1 MRIIAGAVGLMVA
14 TGHLC
19 ARVESPVVSLDKPLP
34 SEALALT
41 CPASGTSEPETS
53 APGAF
58 RTANLS
64 AADSQSLWAALS
76 EARREIGA
84 VGDAADGALLRAHN
98 PGQRLAVRFMPN
110 AVSVA
115 PSGTNAAW
123 QAFFAL
129 DGTAGQPAAVVCRGT
144 RMEYDRGSLIEW
156 YDNQAGGVE
165 HGFILKT
172 RPAGAGP
179 DVRLRVA
186 VGGLQPRLSSDG
198 DAAELADGQGNVLLR
213 YAKLKAWDA
222 DGRVLASRM
231 EVGDGAVVLVV
242 ADAGARYP
250 VTIDPFITAQQAK
263 LGPEVTGDGAAEDCF
278 GYSVAI
284 SGDTALVGAYQDDD
298 KGANSGS
305 AYVFTRD
312 GTTWSRQAKLTADD
326 GTALDYFGYSVA
338 LAGDTALV
346 GAYQDDDKGDNSGSA
361 YVFTRSGTT
370 WTRQAK
376 LTANDGSDSDWFGY
390 SVAISGDTALVGAY
404 GDDDKVSNS
413 GSAYVFTRSGS
424 VWTQQA
430 KLTAADGAA
439 GDCFGYS
446 VALSGDT
453 ALVGAYQ
460 DDDKGSNSGS
470 AYVFTRDGTTWSQ
483 QAKLI
488 ADDGEV
494 GDWFGTSVALHG
506 DTALVGAYRDDDD
519 GNDSGSAYVFTRS
532 DTNWIQQAKLT
543 ANDGAE
549 MDYFGYSVA
558 LAGDTALVGA
568 YADDDKGSISGSA
581 YVFTRSGS
589 TWTQQAKL
597 TAADGA
603 AGDCFGWS
611 VALSG
616 DTALVGAYA
625 DDDNGVNSGS
635 AFVFTR
641 DGTTWNQQA
650 KLTAGES
657 AAGDNFGTSV
667 ALSGDTVLIGAYK
680 DDDKGTDSGS
690 AYVFT
695 RDGTNWIQQAKLT
708 ADDGAT
714 YDYFGYSVALSG
726 DTALVGAYKDDD
738 KGSDSGSAYVFARDG
753 TTWTQQAKL
762 IANDGTA
769 SDWFGTSVA
778 LHGDTALVGA
788 YGDDDKG
795 DNSGSAYV
803 FTRNG
808 TTWIRQAKLT
818 AADGAA
824 GDCFGCS
831 VALSGDTA
839 LVGAYGDDDKGD
851 NSGSAYVFTRD
862 GTNWIQQAKLT
873 ASDGANYS
881 YFGSAVALSD
891 DTALVGAYMAVNAA
905 GSAYV
910 FTRDGTNWPQQ
921 AKLTAADGAAYDYFG
936 RSVALSGGTALVGA
950 DGDDDKGYDS
960 GSAYVFTRDG
970 TTWTQRA
977 KLIADD
983 GAKNDC
989 FGWSVALSDDTAL
1002 VGAYQ
1007 DDGLDALGGA
1017 AADQGSAYV
1026 FTLVDDIT
1034 VTLDYQYGGITNTL
1048 ILQTSG
1054 TYASL
1059 PSATRPLHTFLGW
1072 YRTPTDTL
1080 EDIQNGVDNH
1090 IYPTNTV
1097 KRALATLYA
1106 RWSPFTATRTTPISI
1121 RVTALAPFYP
1131 GDISQAFPDEV
1142 EAYASGNAAAAAYKV
1157 WELILLG
1164 LNPTDP
1170 DVVPTAILAYIT
1182 FDGSGNAV
1190 VHKIPAVGIPSATI
1204 YKQWGKQNLADP
1216 VWTDLGTQGTPC
1228 PPSQPYRFFKIT
1240 GE

>member
-298 KGANSGS
+298 KG
-305 AYVFTRD
+305 
-312 GTTWSRQAKLTADD
+312 
-326 GTALDYFGYSVA
+326 
-338 LAGDTALV
+338 
-346 GAYQDDDKGDNSGSA
+346 
-361 YVFTRSGTT
+361 
-370 WTRQAK
+370 
-376 LTANDGSDSDWFGY
+376 
-390 SVAISGDTALVGAY
+390 
-404 GDDDKVSNS
+404 
-413 GSAYVFTRSGS
+413 
-424 VWTQQA
+424 
-430 KLTAADGAA
+430 
-439 GDCFGYS
+439 
-446 VALSGDT
+446 
-453 ALVGAYQ
+453 
-460 DDDKGSNSGS
+460 SNSGS

-726 DTALVGAYKDDD
+726 DTALVGAYQDDD
-738 KGSDSGSAYVFARDG
+738 KGDNSGSAYVFTRSG

-795 DNSGSAYV
+795 DNSGSAH
-803 FTRNG
+803 
-808 TTWIRQAKLT
+808 
-818 AADGAA
+818 
-824 GDCFGCS
+824 
-831 VALSGDTA
+831 
-839 LVGAYGDDDKGD
+839 
-851 NSGSAYVFTRD
+851 VFTRD

-1190 VHKIPAVGIPSATI
+1190 VHKIPAAGIPSATI

>member
-1 MRIIAGAVGLMVA
+1 
-14 TGHLC
+14 
-19 ARVESPVVSLDKPLP
+19 
-34 SEALALT
+34 
-41 CPASGTSEPETS
+41 
-53 APGAF
+53 
-58 RTANLS
+58 
-64 AADSQSLWAALS
+64 
-76 EARREIGA
+76 
-84 VGDAADGALLRAHN
+84 
-98 PGQRLAVRFMPN
+98 
-110 AVSVA
+110 
-115 PSGTNAAW
+115 
-123 QAFFAL
+123 
-129 DGTAGQPAAVVCRGT
+129 
-144 RMEYDRGSLIEW
+144 
-156 YDNQAGGVE
+156 
-165 HGFILKT
+165 
-172 RPAGAGP
+172 
-179 DVRLRVA
+179 
-186 VGGLQPRLSSDG
+186 
-198 DAAELADGQGNVLLR
+198 
-213 YAKLKAWDA
+213 
-222 DGRVLASRM
+222 
-231 EVGDGAVVLVV
+231 
-242 ADAGARYP
+242 
-250 VTIDPFITAQQAK
+250 
-263 LGPEVTGDGAAEDCF
+263 
-278 GYSVAI
+278 
-284 SGDTALVGAYQDDD
+284 
-298 KGANSGS
+298 
-305 AYVFTRD
+305 
-312 GTTWSRQAKLTADD
+312 
-326 GTALDYFGYSVA
+326 
-338 LAGDTALV
+338 
-346 GAYQDDDKGDNSGSA
+346 
-361 YVFTRSGTT
+361 
-370 WTRQAK
+370 
-376 LTANDGSDSDWFGY
+376 
-390 SVAISGDTALVGAY
+390 
-404 GDDDKVSNS
+404 
-413 GSAYVFTRSGS
+413 
-424 VWTQQA
+424 
-430 KLTAADGAA
+430 
-439 GDCFGYS
+439 
-446 VALSGDT
+446 
-453 ALVGAYQ
+453 
-460 DDDKGSNSGS
+460 
-470 AYVFTRDGTTWSQ
+470 
-483 QAKLI
+483 
-488 ADDGEV
+488 
-494 GDWFGTSVALHG
+494 
-506 DTALVGAYRDDDD
+506 
-519 GNDSGSAYVFTRS
+519 
-532 DTNWIQQAKLT
+532 
-543 ANDGAE
+543 
-549 MDYFGYSVA
+549 
-558 LAGDTALVGA
+558 
-568 YADDDKGSISGSA
+568 
-581 YVFTRSGS
+581 
-589 TWTQQAKL
+589 
-597 TAADGA
+597 
-603 AGDCFGWS
+603 
-611 VALSG
+611 
-616 DTALVGAYA
+616 
-625 DDDNGVNSGS
+625 
-635 AFVFTR
+635 
-641 DGTTWNQQA
+641 
-650 KLTAGES
+650 
-657 AAGDNFGTSV
+657 
-667 ALSGDTVLIGAYK
+667 
-680 DDDKGTDSGS
+680 
-690 AYVFT
+690 
-695 RDGTNWIQQAKLT
+695 
-708 ADDGAT
+708 
-714 YDYFGYSVALSG
+714 
-726 DTALVGAYKDDD
+726 
-738 KGSDSGSAYVFARDG
+738 
-753 TTWTQQAKL
+753 
-762 IANDGTA
+762 
-769 SDWFGTSVA
+769 
-778 LHGDTALVGA
+778 
-788 YGDDDKG
+788 
-795 DNSGSAYV
+795 
-803 FTRNG
+803 
-808 TTWIRQAKLT
+808 
-818 AADGAA
+818 
-824 GDCFGCS
+824 
-831 VALSGDTA
+831 
-839 LVGAYGDDDKGD
+839 GAYGDDDKGD